1 MFYPKFE
8 EGFSETTFWEIA
20 QKVLVELGYEPFECS
35 SEEEAKKRLPELAAK
50 KKWPC
55 FFTSTA
61 TSGEKPYEEFNL
73 PHETLDLER
82 FEAIGVVKQDAEALR
97 VPGTRD
103 LITEVGTIL
112 SSGLSKADLVL
123 RLKDVFGAFNHV
135 ETGRNLDE
143 IM

>member
-1 MFYPKFE
+1 M
-8 EGFSETTFWEIA
+8 
-20 QKVLVELGYEPFECS
+20 
-35 SEEEAKKRLPELAAK
+35 
-50 KKWPC
+50 
-55 FFTSTA
+55 
-61 TSGEKPYEEFNL
+61 